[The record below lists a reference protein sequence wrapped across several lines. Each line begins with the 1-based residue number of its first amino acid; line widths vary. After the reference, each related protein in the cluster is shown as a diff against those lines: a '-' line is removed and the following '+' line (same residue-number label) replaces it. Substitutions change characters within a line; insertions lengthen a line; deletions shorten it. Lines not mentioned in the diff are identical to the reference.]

1 MFRSTSFPDK
11 HDRPFS
17 CTPAYPD
24 CGAVHL
30 PLSACATELLPTGRR
45 FFVHRPAPARIWEY
59 PVPAGGILVIRQR
72 RIFQNGIEIRAASPE
87 LAETEDTGRMP
98 EKIAARKT
106 DFLKKEKHHECSCRI
121 RIQCVFYPFG
131 ERSFSKQRRRECAA
145 IFPASHPFLPFSA
158 IFTILFPTARNS
170 RQETDWPAMAASAEH
185 LSGRSGR
192 HETAFPAP
200 CFLSGSPDAF
210 SRDRCHRPVPV
221 EIRLPVM
228 SSPKNRRQLPPGAG
242 PLFPSPPG
250 YPCQPRPDTGRS
262 PPKSSRMSITDDL
275 PVAREPLSES
285 HPSRIF
291 RPVFQR
297 IRKTGIQQAH
307 TGFTG
312 QGSTG

>member
-1 MFRSTSFPDK
+1 M
-11 HDRPFS
+11 
-17 CTPAYPD
+17 CI
-24 CGAVHL
+24 L
-30 PLSACATELLPTGRR
+30 P
-45 FFVHRPAPARIWEY
+45 VWRI
-59 PVPAGGILVIRQR
+59 
-72 RIFQNGIEIRAASPE
+72 
-87 LAETEDTGRMP
+87 
-98 EKIAARKT
+98 
-106 DFLKKEKHHECSCRI
+106 
-121 RIQCVFYPFG
+121 
-131 ERSFSKQRRRECAA
+131 FSKQKRRESAA

-185 LSGRSGR
+185 LSGQSGR

-200 CFLSGSPDAF
+200 CFLSGSPHAF
-210 SRDRCHRPVPV
+210 SRDHCHRPVPV

-250 YPCQPRPDTGRS
+250 YPCRPGLI
-262 PPKSSRMSITDDL
+262 PADL
-275 PVAREPLSES
+275 PRNHPGCRTDNLHAHEPLSES